1 MSDDMKDAP
10 DPITEAIEKLR
21 ARSDRQGSTETGS
34 DKARPTLAINAERE
48 RLRRLEALLFAA
60 AEPLDIETLQT
71 RLPAET
77 DIEALLSTLAGEYDN
92 RGVRLVEVGGRW
104 RFETAPDL
112 AGLLAEIR
120 EEPRRLSDA
129 ALETLS
135 IIGYHQPVTRAEI
148 EEIRGVAVSKGTLDL
163 LFELRWIRPR
173 GRRRT
178 PGRPV
183 TYGTTEGF
191 LDYFGLASI
200 GDLPGVSDLK
210 AAGLLDSR
218 LPPGFSIPDPARPDG
233 EEEDPLDP
241 DEDGHL
247 FHVDY
252 LGEGDDED

>member
-1 MSDDMKDAP
+1 MTETP
-10 DPITEAIEKLR
+10 DPITEAIARLR
-21 ARSDRQGSTETGS
+21 ARADHQGVAETGS
-34 DKARPTLAINAERE
+34 DGPGPRLAVDAERQ

-60 AEPLDIETLQT
+60 SEPLDIETLQS

-77 DIEALLSTLAGEYDN
+77 DIEALLETLAGEYEN
-92 RGVRLVEVGGRW
+92 RGVRLAEVGGRW

-135 IIGYHQPVTRAEI
+135 IIAYHQPVTRAEI

-173 GRRRT
+173 GRRRS

-183 TYGTTEGF
+183 TYGTTDAF
-191 LDYFGLASI
+191 LDYFCLASI

-218 LPPGFSIPDPARPDG
+218 LPPGFSIPDPSRPGG

-241 DEDGHL
+241 DADSHL

-252 LGEGDDED
+252 LDEDGADED